1 MQKYIVILSLFTL
14 FLVLVGNMI
23 FYNFYKVQKIIF
35 DDQNEYINPG
45 KNCRQLIDLGDYQ
58 GDITLEIWFE
68 DVDSSLKEF
77 VNIKLGCDN
86 YLSSPI
92 SLDCLKDNPQIISF
106 QLSGQAFIEYELS
119 SNASNE
125 MQNMKLNF
133 ITNVKVKR

>member
-45 KNCRQLIDLGDYQ
+45 EKSRQMINLGDYQ
-58 GDITLEIWFE
+58 GNITLEIWFE
-68 DVDSSLKEF
+68 DVDLSLKEL

-86 YLSSPI
+86 YLSPAI
-92 SLDCLKDNPQIISF
+92 SLDYLMDNPQIISF
-106 QLSGQAFIEYELS
+106 HLSGQAFIEYELAINI
-119 SNASNE
+119 SND
-125 MQNMKLNF
+125 MQNMELNF
-133 ITNVKVKR
+133 ITYVKVKR